1 MLQRSFHRAR
11 VKATENAL
19 KRFSFYVVLAV
30 LAAVPGLAMRLTGTH
45 VSPLVDVCTSGLAIL
60 GAGFMLSWGLETA
73 EEHVS
78 RGLALAVLALIT
90 VLPEYVVDIYYA
102 FQGGRHPGSD
112 YVQFA
117 AANMTGAN
125 RLLVGL
131 GWPLIVLLYWWRSG
145 RRGVEL
151 GWSNSVEVSYLG
163 LGSLYSFVIVLK
175 GRIDWFDALALFCL
189 FGAYLWRLGK
199 LPRDDDDD
207 EQDEVEVGPAAV
219 LAQLPRRQQ
228 YAAIAAL
235 AIFAA
240 LTLVIEAEP
249 FAESLIGAAAA
260 LGANKF
266 FLIQWLSPLAGE
278 APEIVIT
285 ILFTLSLR
293 PTYALAALI
302 SDKINQWTLLVGT
315 LPLVYSLGAGTLR
328 ALPLDARQHEE
339 FFLTAAQSLFAVAL
353 LLRLRFSLASALILL
368 LLFLAQLAVAF
379 VFQHDEARTIALL
392 TWFAWCYLFL
402 AFGLFVLS
410 RARLLNFVRVGLLN
424 RPANVFA

>member
-1 MLQRSFHRAR
+1 M
-11 VKATENAL
+11 ENGL
-19 KRFSFYVVLAV
+19 KRFGFYVLLAI
-30 LAAVPGLAMRLTGTH
+30 LAMVPGLAMRLTGTH
-45 VSPLVDVCTSGLAIL
+45 VSPLVDVGTSGLAIL

-102 FQGGRHPGSD
+102 FQAGRHPGSD

-125 RLLVGL
+125 RLLVGF

-145 RRGVEL
+145 KRSVEL
-151 GWSNSVEVSYLG
+151 DWSNAVEVSYLA

-175 GRIDWFDALALFCL
+175 GRIDWFDALALFFL

-199 LPRDDDDD
+199 LPKDDD
-207 EQDEVEVGPAAV
+207 EDEQEVEFGPAAV
-219 LAQLPRRQQ
+219 LTQLPRRQQ

-240 LTLVIEAEP
+240 LTLIVEAEP

-260 LGANKF
+260 LGINKF

-285 ILFTLSLR
+285 VLFTLSLR

-315 LPLVYSLGAGTLR
+315 LPLVYSLGAGAFR

-379 VFQHDEARTIALL
+379 VFQHDEERTIAFL
-392 TWFAWCYLFL
+392 TWFAWSYLVMAL
-402 AFGLFVLS
+402 GLVLIN
-410 RARLLNFVRVGLLN
+410 RARLLDFIRVGLLN
-424 RPANVFA
+424 RSAMGDTIKNPGGDDEAV